1 MEIADACLW
10 FVHENSASVIMHHTI
25 HDTVS
30 RIYQHLADV
39 NLKNMDC
46 HYPNLAKNNVYW
58 KQFEN
63 CKRLQ
68 FQNNYNL
75 KR

>member
-25 HDTVS
+25 HGTVS

-46 HYPNLAKNNVYW
+46 HYPNLAKNNA
-58 KQFEN
+58 
-63 CKRLQ
+63 
-68 FQNNYNL
+68 
-75 KR
+75 

>member
-10 FVHENSASVIMHHTI
+10 LEHEISASVILHYTI

-30 RIYQHLADV
+30 CIYQHLADV

-46 HYPNLAKNNVYW
+46 HCPNLAKNNA
-58 KQFEN
+58 
-63 CKRLQ
+63 
-68 FQNNYNL
+68 
-75 KR
+75 